1 MSLKNL
7 PQVGKGAFTR
17 CYELDSETV
26 LLETFDPIKKL
37 MSEGKFPKSKLFPK
51 VIPYKKKTK
60 VGGDFYTMYYY
71 KGRPNR
77 CTSKWLKDNLD
88 PDQFELYKV
97 LYDLTQKVIEE
108 LKGKRNL
115 DRRPYW
121 IKAFKELEDKKLSK
135 MLIKTYDLCCTVAE
149 NIRFDCFPH
158 NVSVHKGKLIL
169 LDCFYSAALLFK
181 LKFDKN
187 IEWALPWQDKNVNK
201 QKPQKATGKSEMA
214 KSKHSIGKFKPADYN
229 PRKISEEQLAALNK
243 SIAQFGD
250 LSGVV
255 INKKTNTIISGHQ
268 RTKTMSDK
276 DTRIVTEKFKDEFGT
291 VEQGYIEVTSD
302 DGTFKVPLRIV
313 NWDGRQEKLAN
324 IAANSL
330 GGDFDNQMLG
340 KLLADLDIEKF
351 EVEEFDI
358 IGMSK
363 GKADTIVRRALEDDD
378 AGEKYV
384 KKLASPIYKP
394 TGKVPKL
401 NKIFDTTKTD
411 ELCESINAAKI
422 PEDVRQFLVHAAQR
436 HTRINYAYAAE
447 YYAQAPKRVQR
458 LMEDVALVIVDFDKA
473 LEQGYLRMT
482 EEIQDMI
489 KNGEED

>member
-37 MSEGKFPKSKLFPK
+37 MSQGKFPKSKLFPA
-51 VIPYKKKTK
+51 VVPFKKKAK
-60 VGGDFYTMYYY
+60 VGGDFYTMFYY

-77 CTSKWLKDNLD
+77 CTSKWLRENLD

-97 LYDLTQKVIEE
+97 LFDLTQKVIAE

-187 IEWALPWQDKNVNK
+187 IEWALSWQDKNVTK
-201 QKPQKATGKSEMA
+201 QKPKEATGKSEMA

-229 PRKISEEQLAALNK
+229 PRKISEDQLAALNK
-243 SIAQFGD
+243 SIARFGD

-268 RTKTMSDK
+268 RTKTMSNK
-276 DTRIVTEKFKDEFGT
+276 ATKIVTEKFKDEFGT
-291 VEQGYIEVTSD
+291 VEQGYIEVTGD

-313 NWDGRQEKLAN
+313 DWDIRQEKLAN
-324 IAANSL
+324 IAANNL
-330 GGDFDNQMLG
+330 GGESDNQKLG
-340 KLLADLDIEKF
+340 KLLAELDEG
-351 EVEEFDI
+351 EFDI
-358 IGMSK
+358 EMTGLST
-363 GKADTIVRRALEDDD
+363 GKMDTLIRRALDDD
-378 AGEKYV
+378 EEGEKYV

-411 ELCESINAAKI
+411 ELCETINAAKI

-436 HTRINYAYAAE
+436 HTKINYAYAAE
-447 YYAQAPKRVQR
+447 YYAQAPKKVQR

-473 LEQGYLRMT
+473 LEHGYLRMT

-489 KNGEED
+489 KNGEKD